1 MNINTGLY
9 DESKVI
15 KSYLRVGSFN
25 CQGII
30 EKMDDPMFLNSIS
43 KYDIF
48 GVCETWLNK
57 ENESLNVPNYKFY
70 PLSRKKE
77 QEKGQSRGGV
87 GWFIRESLRRYI
99 KILYDISDENM
110 FFCKLDKDFFNFNED
125 AYVGIIYFPPEN
137 SSREKRIKVDHFEN
151 LMDKVTKI
159 DSNNIILV
167 GDFNARTKDLSDT
180 LGDDENDVSI
190 PHLISSKVKYIR
202 TNQDGKANRYG
213 KKLVDFC
220 MKTSSFIANG
230 RTLGDLQGKFTCYA
244 HNGTSTVDYA
254 VISET
259 MYTYIT
265 KFFVSTPKYK
275 SDHCMLELEIKL
287 PKYINIEKDDS
298 KRQKPSLKWK
308 RDNIELFKSQMESP
322 STMKLIKDIETY
334 FSGNNNSITNDAI
347 LEKINFLYTYNSPK
361 QKKHWDKKSK
371 NHKKWYDVSCYEMNK
386 KLKSIA
392 KLNQK
397 NPTNNEIRRNLNM
410 VKKQY
415 KKLLKDKKR
424 KWSENIIRKI
434 EKLQT
439 EDPKQYWS
447 LISELRNTPKNS
459 NIIDKS
465 KFELFYEKLFSKY
478 SNEHNDIHNAI
489 IKEVEETLSGNKDI
503 IDKDFNMKEFKES
516 LSKLNNSKTAG
527 PDRIPAEMIKN
538 SPDNVL
544 KLILALINRIKN
556 TDQYPKLWALGY
568 TTLIHK
574 DGDDDDPD
582 NYRAITICSAMAKI
596 FALMVKCRLDEVV
609 VKNDIIGDY
618 QIGFKK
624 GSRPA
629 DHLFLLK
636 GITDHYSQKR
646 KKVYA
651 CFIDYRKAYDN
662 VWREGLYYKL
672 LKSGI
677 SPGIV
682 KIIRSMNINTQQG
695 LKINGT
701 ISNLFHSYRGVRQ
714 GCVLS
719 PHLFNIFLNDLPAIF
734 DHSCRPVKNG
744 NMNI

>member
-1 MNINTGLY
+1 
-9 DESKVI
+9 
-15 KSYLRVGSFN
+15 
-25 CQGII
+25 
-30 EKMDDPMFLNSIS
+30 
-43 KYDIF
+43 
-48 GVCETWLNK
+48 
-57 ENESLNVPNYKFY
+57 
-70 PLSRKKE
+70 
-77 QEKGQSRGGV
+77 
-87 GWFIRESLRRYI
+87 
-99 KILYDISDENM
+99 
-110 FFCKLDKDFFNFNED
+110 
-125 AYVGIIYFPPEN
+125 
-137 SSREKRIKVDHFEN
+137 
-151 LMDKVTKI
+151 
-159 DSNNIILV
+159 
-167 GDFNARTKDLSDT
+167 
-180 LGDDENDVSI
+180 
-190 PHLISSKVKYIR
+190 
-202 TNQDGKANRYG
+202 
-213 KKLVDFC
+213 
-220 MKTSSFIANG
+220 
-230 RTLGDLQGKFTCYA
+230 
-244 HNGTSTVDYA
+244 
-254 VISET
+254 

-265 KFFVSTPKYK
+265 KIFVSTPKYK

-308 RDNIELFKSQMESP
+308 RNNIELFKSQTESP

-334 FSGNNNSITNDAI
+334 FSGNNNSITNDDI

-371 NHKKWYDVSCYEMNK
+371 KHKKWYDVSCYEMNK

-397 NPTNNEIRRNLNM
+397 NPMNNDIRRNLNM

-465 KFELFYEKLFSKY
+465 KFEFFYEKLFSKY

-489 IKEVEETLSGNKDI
+489 IKEVEEILSGNKDI
-503 IDKDFNMKEFKES
+503 IDKDFTMKEFKES

-544 KLILALINRIKN
+544 NLILALINRIKN

-596 FALMVKCRLDEVV
+596 FALMVKCRLEEVV
-609 VKNDIIGDY
+609 VKNNIIGDY

-662 VWREGLYYKL
+662 VWRGGLYYKL

-719 PHLFNIFLNDLPAIF
+719 PLLFNLFINDIPKIF
-734 DHSCRPVKNG
+734 DKSCRAVTLNKTELNCLMYADDIVLLSETEDGLRNCLEKLMVYNEKWHLKLNHKKTKTMIFQAKYKKKLNIILNGHPLEEVKQFKYLG
-744 NMNI
+744 NIITNTGNFKQNDNYLKLKGQRASYQIMKVIGKYMKPSKSLSLFEKIVEPILLYSCE